1 MLENCKHFVLIAALI
16 FLAICLVFS
25 FIRSLIGPKIADRIV
40 AVNMIGTQ
48 VILIICILA
57 VYFHEGGLVDVA
69 LIYAMFS
76 FLAVVLFSRI
86 YIGVYNEKQFKK
98 GDEANHD

>member
-1 MLENCKHFVLIAALI
+1 MVETLQNYVLVGALI
-16 FLAICLVFS
+16 FLSICLVFS
-25 FIRSLIGPKIADRIV
+25 FIRSLIGPRVADRIV

-57 VYFHEGGLVDVA
+57 IYFNEGGLVDVA

-86 YIGVYNEKQFKK
+86 YIGVYNEREYKK
-98 GDEANHD
+98 GEEQND